1 MNGFTPEVQHAMA
14 VFLASHPNH
23 TDAGPFWQRKWNVT
37 GRDGQQVA
45 YEERRNRFVHLGE
58 GRDEIMVLD
67 WAAVTINGERAEG
80 PLIEI
85 AAKARAF
92 LDEHEE
98 AFSVGA

>member
-1 MNGFTPEVQHAMA
+1 
-14 VFLASHPNH
+14 
-23 TDAGPFWQRKWNVT
+23 
-37 GRDGQQVA
+37 
-45 YEERRNRFVHLGE
+45 
-58 GRDEIMVLD
+58 
-67 WAAVTINGERAEG
+67 VTINGERAEG